1 MEPCQEP
8 VCPRDLRVCD
18 TEPCS
23 LSVHF
28 HLFIYCQWQHAE
40 CRTGDTEQCL
50 HCMHQ
55 FYLVPRYKGFTPRL
69 FTLWT
74 TINLFD

>member
-1 MEPCQEP
+1 MFPLCTVP
-8 VCPRDLRVCD
+8 
-18 TEPCS
+18 
-23 LSVHF
+23 F
-28 HLFIYCQWQHAE
+28 IYLFIVSDNTLNAE

-74 TINLFD
+74 SINLFD